1 MKATLAD
8 IRRLVAAELRL
19 REVSENALIIEELGA
34 ESIDV
39 MNIVAAIEERYGVTI
54 GESELS
60 DLRTPTALFERI
72 QGGDS
77 PAGV

>member
-8 IRRLVAAELRL
+8 IRRLVADELRL
-19 REVSENALIIEELGA
+19 REVPEKALIIEELGA

-60 DLRTPTALFERI
+60 DLRTPAALFERI
-72 QGGDS
+72 RGDDS
-77 PAGV
+77 SAAG